1 MDPLVILLIGMA
13 AVVGGVLVFRLHAFV
28 ALIGGAL
35 VVAALTPAESLKSFA
50 HAEVQAGKMTD
61 KQAQAFARLTI
72 GDRVAV
78 GFGNTCRD
86 IGILVA
92 LASIVGKCLLDS
104 GGADRIIRS
113 SLRMVGEGHAP
124 LAFLV
129 SGFVLGIPVFFDTV
143 FYLMIPLGKALH
155 IRTGKD
161 YLLYILSIVAGA
173 TITHSLVP
181 PTPGPLAVAELLHVN
196 IGIMIAAGCVVGAV
210 CTAAGYL
217 FALWINRRV
226 TIPLRE
232 TSGTSLDDLKSL
244 SEHSDRDLP
253 PTWLALLPILLPIV
267 LITGNEIL
275 KGEWKELSRQSPE
288 AWQAQV
294 LAVTD
299 TLGNKNI
306 SLLMA
311 AAVGAATLLWKRGT
325 SRGEFARIIEECVM
339 DAGAIILVTAAG
351 GAFGGVLQHTGIA
364 ERISHLTPESH
375 TWLLPLAFVVT
386 AAIRTAQGSATVAML
401 TAGGVFQG
409 VAISTT
415 DPLSFHPVYL
425 ALAIGCGSK
434 VIPWMNDSGFWVIT
448 RMSGMHEGETLRTQS
463 PMVSLMG
470 FVGIATI
477 MLGAWIFPLV

>member
-1 MDPLVILLIGMA
+1 MNPLVILFIGMA
-13 AVVGGVLVFRLHAFV
+13 VVIGGVLAFRLHAFI

-35 VVAALTPAESLKSFA
+35 VVAALTPAESLRTFA
-50 HAEVQAGKMTD
+50 QTEVQAGKMTD
-61 KQAQAFARLTI
+61 KQAQAFAKQTI
-72 GDRVAV
+72 GDRVAI

-104 GGADRIIRS
+104 GGADRIVRS
-113 SLRMVGEGHAP
+113 SLRIVGENQAAI
-124 LAFLV
+124 AFLV

-143 FYLMIPLGKALH
+143 FYLMIPLGKALY
-155 IRTGKD
+155 IRTGKN
-161 YLLYILSIVAGA
+161 YLLYVLAMVAGA
-173 TITHSLVP
+173 TMTHSLVP

-196 IGIMIAAGCVVGAV
+196 MGIMIAGGCIVGAV
-210 CTAAGYL
+210 CATSGYL

-232 TSGTSLDDLKSL
+232 TPGTSLEELKTL
-244 SEHSDRDLP
+244 SERTDRDLP
-253 PTWLALLPILLPIV
+253 PTWLALLPILLPVV

-275 KGEWKELSRQSPE
+275 KGEWKELVRQSPD

-306 SLLMA
+306 SLLLA
-311 AAVGAATLLWKRGT
+311 AAVGVATLIWKRRT
-325 SRGEFARIIEECVM
+325 SRAQLAKTIEECVL

-364 ERISHLTPESH
+364 ASISQLAPASH
-375 TWLLPLAFVVT
+375 TWLLPLAFLVT

-401 TAGGVFQG
+401 TAGGVFQSF
-409 VAISTT
+409 AISTT

-463 PMVSLMG
+463 PMLGIMG
-470 FVGIATI
+470 CVGIATT
-477 MLGAWIFPLV
+477 MLGAWLFPMV